1 MDPRSSYFLNIRC
14 LGNPKKVRKEF
25 RYFCFDKVI
34 DSDTTN
40 FKDFTESI
48 VDQYPPGY
56 LEVPRIQYCDSVLN
70 TFPEVKTYQDLQ
82 LMFDKHR

>member
-1 MDPRSSYFLNIRC
+1 M
-14 LGNPKKVRKEF
+14 RKEF

-48 VDQYPPGY
+48 VDQYLPGY
-56 LEVPRIQYCDSVLN
+56 LEVPHIQYCDSVLN
-70 TFPEVKTYQDLQ
+70 TFPKVKTYQDLQ